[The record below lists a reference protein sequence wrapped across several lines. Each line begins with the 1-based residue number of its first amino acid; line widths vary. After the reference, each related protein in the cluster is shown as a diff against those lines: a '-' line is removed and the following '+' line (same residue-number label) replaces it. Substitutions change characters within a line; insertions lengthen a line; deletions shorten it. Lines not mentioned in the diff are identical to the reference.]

1 MRAVFVLG
9 SLLALVVGWELATVL
24 ASQQLATDSLGQPLC
39 TLAGQAFYEPWK
51 WASWTFAF
59 GANPPAVLNTAQAV
73 GYGSVLVMV
82 VLALLSKLGRPK
94 LQQSV
99 AHGSARWADLQELR
113 DVGLGETGVVLCQSD
128 DATYDSQTVGSD
140 VVWKL
145 KREGSL
151 ICDASSS
158 HVLCFAPTGSGKGAG
173 LVCPT
178 LLSWTHSVVT
188 YDPKGELYMITAGWR
203 RQFSHVIR
211 FEPTSNNSA
220 QYNPLW
226 VVPRGEGDVREAQN
240 IAEVLVPKDH
250 RGKRDHWQ
258 LTAYKL
264 LVGAIL
270 HVLYAGEKKD
280 LRGVLELLTDPE
292 RPIREVLTSMLHT
305 PHLGDRPHPQ
315 VVSAA
320 RAALN
325 KSDNELSGVV
335 STAETCLDLWLD
347 PIVAENTSRSD
358 FCAEQLQGLDH
369 PVSLYIVVPTRDI
382 ERLTPLVRLMVI
394 QIGNRLTAEIDE
406 PTAPR
411 KAPFWTRLWN
421 VLLERKPAAAPRL
434 RRKQRL
440 LFLID
445 EFPTLGYLPW
455 IEKAIAYLRGYK
467 IKLFLIAQSLNQL
480 EKDYGPNHAFID
492 NSWARLTYTGY
503 DDRTAKRISDLLG
516 QCTEVQERES
526 YSKKRGSLWVDNVTT
541 STHEHARP
549 LMTAGEILTL
559 PYADAILFVGG
570 VNGYRAKKIM
580 YYIDPRFAPR
590 ANLPRPDSPKE
601 QAAELPRP
609 LPASEWRGLTPIAAP
624 ASRPPVQATAPMQ
637 VQVKPQDSVV
647 VCDEVAELEHQ
658 PAFAE
663 ADADTEAMPW

>member
-1 MRAVFVLG
+1 MRGAFVIAA
-9 SLLALVVGWELATVL
+9 LLALVGGWELATVL
-24 ASQQLATDSLGQPLC
+24 AARELAPESLGEPLRV
-39 TLAGQAFYEPWK
+39 LAGVVLYAPWK

-59 GANPPAVLNTAQAV
+59 GAQPPAVLNAAQAV

-82 VLALLSKLGRPK
+82 MLALISKLGRPK

-99 AHGSARWADLQELR
+99 AHGSARWADLDELR

-128 DATYDSQTVGSD
+128 EATYVAETVDSEVRWT
-140 VVWKL
+140 L

-158 HVLCFAPTGSGKGAG
+158 HCLCFAPTGSGKGAG

-178 LLSWTHSVVT
+178 LLSWTHSVVC

-211 FEPTSNNSA
+211 FEPTSPNSA

-226 VVPRGEGDVREAQN
+226 CVPRGEGDVREAQN
-240 IAEVLVPKDH
+240 IAEILVPKDQ

-270 HVLYAGEKKD
+270 HVLYAGQKKD

-305 PHLGDRPHPQ
+305 LHLGDRPHPQ

-347 PIVAENTSRSD
+347 PIVADNTSRSD

-394 QIGNRLTAEIDE
+394 QIGNRLTAEIEE
-406 PTAPR
+406 PSIPR
-411 KAPFWTRLWN
+411 KSPFWARLWN
-421 VLLERKPAAAPRL
+421 TVLEREPAPVPKL

-455 IEKAIAYLRGYK
+455 VESAIAYLRGYK

-480 EKDYGPNHAFID
+480 EKHYGPNHAFID

-516 QCTEVQERES
+516 QCTEVQQRES
-526 YSKKRGSLWVDNVTT
+526 YSKKRGSLFVDNVTI
-541 STHEHARP
+541 STHEHGRP

-559 PYADAILFVGG
+559 PYTDAILFVGG
-570 VNGYRAKKIM
+570 CNGYRARKIM
-580 YYIDPRFAPR
+580 YYIDPRFAGR
-590 ANLPRPDSPKE
+590 ANLPRPDSPQE

-609 LPASEWRGLTPIAAP
+609 LPASEWRHLAPVAAP
-624 ASRPPVQATAPMQ
+624 AEPSVLPVPLSAAAQSPI
-637 VQVKPQDSVV
+637 SVSDDLADLQSALEEDP
-647 VCDEVAELEHQ
+647 DEAAEV
-658 PAFAE
+658 
-663 ADADTEAMPW
+663 MPW

>member
-1 MRAVFVLG
+1 MRAALVIA
-9 SLLALVVGWELATVL
+9 SLIALVVGWELATVL
-24 ASQQLATDSLGQPLC
+24 AAQQLAPESLGKPLC
-39 TLAGQAFYEPWK
+39 SLAGYALHAPWK

-59 GANPPAVLNTAQAV
+59 GAHPPAVLNTAQAV
-73 GYGSVLVMV
+73 GYSSVLLMV

-94 LQQSV
+94 LQASV
-99 AHGSARWADLQELR
+99 AHGSARWAELQELR

-128 DATYDSQTVGSD
+128 EASYATKTVESE
-140 VVWKL
+140 VLWTL
-145 KREGSL
+145 KREGAL

-178 LLSWTHSVVT
+178 LLSWTHSVVV

-211 FEPTSNNSA
+211 FEPTCASSA

-226 VVPRGEGDVREAQN
+226 CVPRGEGDVREAQN
-240 IAEVLVPKDH
+240 IAEILVPKDY

-258 LTAYKL
+258 LTACKL

-270 HVLYAGEKKD
+270 HVLYAGPKKD
-280 LRGVLELLTDPE
+280 LRGVLELLTDPQ
-292 RPIREVLTSMLHT
+292 RPIRDVLKLMMQT

-320 RAALN
+320 RAADN

-347 PIVAENTSRSD
+347 PIVGENTSRSD
-358 FCAEQLQGLDH
+358 FCAEQLQELDH

-394 QIGNRLTAEIDE
+394 QLGNRLTAEIDE
-406 PTAPR
+406 PSLPS
-411 KAPFWTRLWN
+411 KPPLWVRLWN
-421 VLLERKPAAAPRL
+421 ALLERKPPPAPRM

-455 IEKAIAYLRGYK
+455 VESAIAYLRGYK

-480 EKDYGPNHAFID
+480 EKHYGPNHAFID

-516 QCTEVQERES
+516 QCTEMQQRES
-526 YSKKRGSLWVDNVTT
+526 YSRKRGSLWFDNVTQ
-541 STHEHARP
+541 SQHEHGRP
-549 LMTAGEILTL
+549 LMTAGEILSL

-570 VNGYRAKKIM
+570 VNGYRARKIM
-580 YYIDPRFAPR
+580 YYVDPRFAPR
-590 ANLPRPDSPKE
+590 ANLPRPDSPEE

-609 LPASEWRGLTPIAAP
+609 LPASEWRKLAPIAAP
-624 ASRPPVQATAPMQ
+624 LLRPVAIAAQAQPQASIAVYDDVAATEHLSAL
-637 VQVKPQDSVV
+637 
-647 VCDEVAELEHQ
+647 DESADESAEV
-658 PAFAE
+658 
-663 ADADTEAMPW
+663 MPW